1 MGLPSHGQ
9 LGDAASGVF
18 RSGDVLD
25 GRYRIEHVIAE
36 GGVAIVVAAEQLG
49 LDRHVAIKLL
59 RPEML
64 ADRLFVE
71 HFKTEGS
78 LAAKI
83 KSEHVVRIHD
93 VGEEPS
99 IGPYMV
105 MELLEG
111 HDLEQRLAQGPIA
124 MEEAVD
130 YVLQACDALVEAHHL
145 RIVHRDIKPA
155 NLFLAE
161 RPPRAPIVKIID
173 FGISKVV
180 PRTADGPAT
189 DTVAGTP
196 AYMSPE
202 QIVHGGIVDARADIW
217 ALGTVLFELMTTQLP
232 FPLDAPERMLEA
244 ICKTSPIPLRALRP
258 DLPEAL
264 EAIILKCL
272 ARDVAHR
279 YATVTELAAALAPF
293 RGMRDAMKSSGEIDV
308 AHAYTDPRRQA
319 LTIAM
324 EPPKPKR
331 AVLFAALGL
340 VILAAIGA
348 GLIIVSR
355 RPSAAT
361 VAPPSAVASATTLP
375 PPPAAESSD
384 PPPAVTAAALVASNA
399 APSAS
404 TSTSAKTR
412 VAAPAKTKP
421 ASAPH
426 KRGDAPSNDRSMFGE
441 RK

>member
-1 MGLPSHGQ
+1 MGLPSQG
-9 LGDAASGVF
+9 LANPASGVF

-59 RPEML
+59 RPEIL
-64 ADRLFVE
+64 ADRLFVDN
-71 HFKTEGS
+71 FKREGS

-111 HDLEQRLAQGPIA
+111 HDLEQRLSQGPIA
-124 MEEAVD
+124 MEEAVG

-155 NLFLAE
+155 NLFLAT

-180 PRTADGPAT
+180 PRTADSAT
-189 DTVAGTP
+189 GDTVAGTP

-202 QIVHGGIVDARADIW
+202 QIIHGGIVDARADVW
-217 ALGTVLFELMTTQLP
+217 ALGVVLFELMTTQLP

-244 ICKTSPIPLRALRP
+244 ICKTSPTPLRKLRP

-279 YATVTELAAALAPF
+279 YATVTELATALVPF
-293 RGMRDAMKSSGEIDV
+293 RGMRDVMKSSGEIDI

-319 LTIAM
+319 PTIAM
-324 EPPKPKR
+324 EPPKSKR
-331 AVLFAALGL
+331 AVVFAAIALAS
-340 VILAAIGA
+340 LAAVGT
-348 GLIIVSR
+348 GLIVVSR
-355 RPSAAT
+355 ARSAAT
-361 VAPPSAVASATTLP
+361 TPPPSAASATTP
-375 PPPAAESSD
+375 PVPPAIETTES
-384 PPPAVTAAALVASNA
+384 PPATSTTALANL

-404 TSTSAKTR
+404 ASTSAKTR
-412 VAAPAKTKP
+412 VTAPAKTKP

-426 KRGDAPSNDRSMFGE
+426 KRGDPPSNDRSMFGE

>member
-1 MGLPSHGQ
+1 MGLPSHDHAVQVG
-9 LGDAASGVF
+9 SGVF

-59 RPEML
+59 RPETL
-64 ADRLFVE
+64 ADRHLVE
-71 HFKTEGS
+71 HFKSEGS

-93 VGEEPS
+93 VGEGVG

-111 HDLEQRLAQGPIA
+111 HDLEQRLQAGPIA

-155 NLFLAE
+155 NLFLAS
-161 RPPRAPIVKIID
+161 RPPRPPIVKIID

-180 PRTADGPAT
+180 PRTFDGAEPEAY
-189 DTVAGTP
+189 AGTP

-202 QIVHGGIVDARADIW
+202 QIIHGQPVDARADIW
-217 ALGTVLFELMTTQLP
+217 ALGVVLFELLTGQLP
-232 FPLDAPERMLEA
+232 FPLGAPQQMLEK
-244 ICKTSPIPLRALRP
+244 ICTTPPIRLRALRP
-258 DLPEAL
+258 DLPEQL
-264 EAIILKCL
+264 EGIILKCL
-272 ARDVAHR
+272 TRDVSRR
-279 YATVTELAAALAPF
+279 YATIAELAAALEPF
-293 RGMRDAMKSSGEIDV
+293 RGMRAALKSTGDVEV

-319 LTIAM
+319 PTMVVA
-324 EPPKPKR
+324 PSTSKR
-331 AVLFAALGL
+331 AVVVASIALAALAVVG
-340 VILAAIGA
+340 G
-348 GLIIVSR
+348 GLIVASRSARRSQVS
-355 RPSAAT
+355 PTESSPA
-361 VAPPSAVASATTLP
+361 VAPPSVPSATPLAETPAPPEASA
-375 PPPAAESSD
+375 PANVA
-384 PPPAVTAAALVASNA
+384 PAVSHGA
-399 APSAS
+399 
-404 TSTSAKTR
+404 AKTR
-412 VAAPAKTKP
+412 PIAPAKTKP
-421 ASAPH
+421 TTTTQKPGSP
-426 KRGDAPSNDRSMFGE
+426 PPNDRSMFGE